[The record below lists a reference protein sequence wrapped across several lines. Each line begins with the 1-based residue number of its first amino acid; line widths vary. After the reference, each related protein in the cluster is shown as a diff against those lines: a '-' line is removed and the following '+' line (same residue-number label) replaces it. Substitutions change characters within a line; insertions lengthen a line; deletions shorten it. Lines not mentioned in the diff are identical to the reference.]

1 MVTVQTRHSDVDK
14 ESLTLDNN
22 GSKHAASTKVIKVSK
37 WFCKLKVG
45 DKPKVRSI
53 KEDDS
58 KVLSI
63 KEDDSI
69 IKFLDLYE

>member
-1 MVTVQTRHSDVDK
+1 MVTVQTRHSDVEK
-14 ESLTLDNN
+14 KSLTLDIT
-22 GSKHAASTKVIKVSK
+22 GSKHEASTKVVKVSK
-37 WFCKLKVG
+37 WFCKLKVR
-45 DKPKVRSI
+45 DQ
-53 KEDDS
+53 S